1 MYKRLITFCLFILFL
16 WSCAGAGVHRFTGR
30 QTKPESRV
38 DIQPGGTREAFWQ
51 TRDLALNFEYE
62 WEADAF
68 AIVGRVELSK
78 MIAHFTTI
86 DQLRIRIHFLD
97 SEGVIIAT
105 YNVWNAGRRESL
117 HYHFVNFN
125 FDKHYTLPP
134 ETEMIGFSYTG
145 EASDTGGDSYA
156 RRGGGRGEWS
166 FWWQP

>member
-1 MYKRLITFCLFILFL
+1 MHKRIASLLIFVLIF
-16 WSCAGAGVHRFTGR
+16 WACAGAGVNRFTGR

-38 DIQPGGTREAFWQ
+38 SVQPGGTRTASWQ
-51 TRDLALNFEYE
+51 TRDLALNFQYQ

-68 AIVGRVELSK
+68 AIEGRVELSK

-97 SEGVIIAT
+97 NEGVIIAT

-125 FDKHYTLPP
+125 FDKQYTLPP
-134 ETEMIGFSYTG
+134 GTDMIGFSYTG